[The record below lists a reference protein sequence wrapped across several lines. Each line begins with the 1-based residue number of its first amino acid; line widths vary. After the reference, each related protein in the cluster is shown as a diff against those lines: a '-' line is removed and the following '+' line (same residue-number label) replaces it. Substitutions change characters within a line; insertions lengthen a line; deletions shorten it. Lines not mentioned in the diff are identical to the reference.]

1 MSEAIDSNG
10 SPSSGKVIH
19 QDPRLITH
27 LTPRQEEKLRSYLDE
42 KLSNL
47 ESDERTHKL
56 GPLPRLLSRLS
67 PLLQIILQIPPFYPF
82 GSLRTS
88 YLLTLTSVIPIYITS
103 LPLLSCGHRTK
114 DEAQDEASRVI
125 RGVLDLLNEVEK
137 GWLAV
142 LKGDGWIPPH
152 NTGGTKMDVTIGGQ
166 AVEVDDES
174 KFQVDITEKIRLKS
188 IILSSR
194 ARVLAWARPYGNFD
208 TAGSALPNESDGTT
222 PIPEMQEGNVV
233 TTNSGGWEEEVVAM
247 WAQLLDVLSHDL
259 SQSHGPIGRKVG
271 NPVGG

>member
-1 MSEAIDSNG
+1 MSEAIDSNE
-10 SPSSGKVIH
+10 SPSSVKVVH

-67 PLLQIILQIPPFYPF
+67 PLLQVILQIPPFYPF

-103 LPLLSCGHRTK
+103 LPLLSSGHRTK
-114 DEAQDEASRVI
+114 DEAQDEASCVI
-125 RGVLDLLNEVEK
+125 RDVLDLLKELEK

-152 NTGGTKMDVTIGGQ
+152 STGGTQMDVTIGGK
-166 AVEVDDES
+166 AVKVDDES
-174 KFQVDITEKIRLKS
+174 KSQVAITEKIRLKS

-208 TAGSALPNESDGTT
+208 KSGSALPNESDGTT
-222 PIPEMQEGNVV
+222 PIPEMQEDVV
-233 TTNSGGWEEEVVAM
+233 VATNSGGWEEEILSM
-247 WAQLLDVLSHDL
+247 WDQLQDVLSHDL
-259 SQSHGPIGRKVG
+259 SQSHVPIGRKVG
-271 NPVGG
+271 NSAGG